1 MAHNDIFEALL
12 DIDIPTSFCH
22 TPDDRVVTIDNLP
35 SANDM
40 STNSNLKM
48 YNPPSAFLRPTGNHF
63 TGAVACA
70 IDPILTYRIT
80 NFVESAVT
88 KFAKDVSCPR
98 GIARVC
104 YPGTHHGTSSYMLAP
119 GATQGINDD
128 SSSDIR
134 VVVGFNGLLMSLV
147 GLILATVVLSLS
159 IM

>member
-98 GIARVC
+98 GIAAPTMAPPPIC
-104 YPGTHHGTSSYMLAP
+104 WHPGPHKASTM
-119 GATQGINDD
+119 I
-128 SSSDIR
+128 
-134 VVVGFNGLLMSLV
+134 VVVIFAWLLASMV
-147 GLILATVVLSLS
+147 C
-159 IM
+159 